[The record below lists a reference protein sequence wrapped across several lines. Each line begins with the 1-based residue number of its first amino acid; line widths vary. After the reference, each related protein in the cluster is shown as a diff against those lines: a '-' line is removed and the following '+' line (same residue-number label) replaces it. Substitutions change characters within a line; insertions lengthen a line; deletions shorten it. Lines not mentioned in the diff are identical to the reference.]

1 MPKLFLQ
8 LIMMKKHLFFKY
20 ANYAIVGDIYE
31 VIPKLIEKIKV
42 GEKLS

>member
-1 MPKLFLQ
+1 MPKLFA
-8 LIMMKKHLFFKY
+8 INNDEKAPIFKY

-42 GEKLS
+42 GEKLL